1 MRLKKFPMPTVI
13 GIAPILRDAH
23 LEAIIAAAPTHV
35 QWPHIAALVH
45 HSNRRIRAKVRA
57 QSLTHAP

>member
-1 MRLKKFPMPTVI
+1 MPTVI